1 MWLWLVIVRSKPL
14 SVYRAYSR
22 KWENA
27 CNFSEKG
34 QKKGRKGQ
42 SIWKFGQKCTKFEN
56 ILKKGSI
63 ACMKQLEYALAYLA
77 CVGKS

>member
-27 CNFSEKG
+27 CNFSGKG
-34 QKKGRKGQ
+34 QKKVR
-42 SIWKFGQKCTKFEN
+42 KFGQKCTKFEN

>member
-34 QKKGRKGQ
+34 QKKVR
-42 SIWKFGQKCTKFEN
+42 KFGQKCIKFEN

-63 ACMKQLEYALAYLA
+63 ACMKQLEYVLAYLA